1 MVKIRERIW
10 RACGEMLEEP
20 IIRWY
25 GRSRRCHI
33 VTDVC
38 LGNIICVGAVTVV
51 TVIII
56 GSYVSLSLVM

>member
-1 MVKIRERIW
+1 
-10 RACGEMLEEP
+10 MLEEP